1 MGTFASNFLLD
12 EEKYKGIVSGWNEKL
27 SSPSLKLSELTPFI
41 ELYAV
46 FKSDDII
53 YKNPSIA
60 TEIDQR
66 LVNVNVR
73 ENDDDKIHQI
83 KVAPICSSNKTQL
96 QNDSLN
102 ILGPSYRGQPGI
114 NDLTVARGAAASL
127 NVKYDMQI
135 TIPNP
140 EIFNELFEYSRLMA
154 ANSTFLLI
162 YGWNTPAS
170 FSSASR
176 PPNLS
181 GGGDPSR
188 IPEIN
193 LKTSGAG
200 FYEAALVNIYKFD
213 FSFDNVGHLTG
224 KVSFLPEIG
233 SFLVGTRTD
242 TISKGILNRLISH
255 DGVVIPD
262 DQDVEF
268 VVDGKTYTKKYGDA
282 INPEVSVTTP
292 NPGGDPLVKPMR
304 LNNAPAGAER
314 RIVGFITQPVEKE
327 VEVVVRLRRRGT
339 IVRDAEGNPI
349 TRKETRIVQERV
361 VNELQT
367 KIAQAAFEAA
377 SELQGRFDLPNDGAP
392 YKGSIQN
399 PQDFLGQNFDGDFN
413 FNQPPPIPL
422 APTDNDELDILST
435 MPSYGANLM
444 RLIYDDFENPSNPN
458 YLLSDG
464 LYLSGAPPR
473 KKPPLAEPR
482 EGKADQQT
490 YFIRRSTSII
500 SVPLIEIIPDGD
512 ELTEEAEK
520 TGTVLDKTVVTENV
534 GQTETIRPKIFI
546 QAQPVYFF
554 LGAVLEAISKSI
566 SPAAAT
572 DSNDLDSPS
581 VKFIYNDLPLD
592 NNQKY
597 SVPIPQPS
605 KDQFESDK
613 EALNEQIKDSQRQ
626 IKEIN
631 EKLADNSNFTTVDEE
646 GNATQLEGNDLESA
660 KGELRAE
667 RLVLGRA
674 SAIAEAQIS
683 NLEIITNGFIENFR
697 SLEVANVFDL
707 PVDISRVRSVMS
719 NGNAPLH
726 SLIKQII
733 DLANETNPTIKLA
746 TRPYSKNS
754 RYIEVYAANIEVE
767 GVSKDLFNSIQLDE
781 YSGST
786 VEEKVADANR
796 SLSKKTVVC
805 EFGTERSL
813 VENFSLNAKVDA
825 NAFASFRLPAVVG
838 GQSVD
843 ISKLIANQLKINGPS
858 LIADIEALIL
868 KGFISSKKELQDLQ
882 IVTIDPITNQ
892 VTSVSE
898 ANLERFLRL
907 SESVDENDPKAAA
920 VAAGRQVVVR
930 LIDELRA
937 ADSNF
942 NNSIIAKQNA
952 ALMMGAD
959 ANSDP
964 NKPSFFGG
972 VLSNFLRRITLT
984 IHGTVGLSTFNLI
997 YVKGLMRG
1005 IEGIYQITSVTESL
1019 SPANFST
1026 TLECALV
1033 NYKDNNKESNPFAA
1047 NQSVSLTQLSETAEG
1062 QRADYKDLLDDTLRK
1077 IEDDRQTNTINWGGS
1092 P

>member
-1 MGTFASNFLLD
+1 MGTSASNFLLD
-12 EEKYKGIVSGWNEKL
+12 EEKYVGIVDGWNEKL
-27 SSPSLKLSELTPFI
+27 RASSLKLSELTPFI

-66 LVNVNVR
+66 LVSVNVR
-73 ENDDDKIHQI
+73 ENDDDKPHQI
-83 KVAPICSSNKTQL
+83 KIAPICSSNKTQL

-170 FSSASR
+170 FNSASR

-224 KVSFLPEIG
+224 KVSFLPEMG

-242 TISKGILNRLISH
+242 TISKGVLNRLISH
-255 DGVVIPD
+255 EGALIPD
-262 DQDVEF
+262 DQKIEV
-268 VVDGKTYTKKYGDA
+268 VVDGKKHDLKFKDA
-282 INPEVSVTTP
+282 INPNVLIALPDGLPSEQRKFSDVQS
-292 NPGGDPLVKPMR
+292 G
-304 LNNAPAGAER
+304 ESFE
-314 RIVGFITQPVEKE
+314 IV
-327 VEVVVRLRRRGT
+327 
-339 IVRDAEGNPI
+339 DASYSLDGKGN
-349 TRKETRIVQERV
+349 KVAKA
-361 VNELQT
+361 L
-367 KIAQAAFEAA
+367 FEAA
-377 SELQGRFDLPNDGAP
+377 SELQGKFDLPNDGTP
-392 YKGSIQN
+392 YRGIIQN
-399 PQDFLGQNFDGDFN
+399 TDQGPQQNPEDSN
-413 FNQPPPIPL
+413 
-422 APTDNDELDILST
+422 ELDILST
-435 MPSYGANLM
+435 MPSYGSDLM
-444 RLIYDDFENPSNPN
+444 RAIDNDFQNDRNSPN

-464 LYLSGAPPR
+464 LYPR
-473 KKPPLAEPR
+473 IDSEDGDQQKQFANKR
-482 EGKADQQT
+482 QGKADLQT
-490 YFIRRSTSII
+490 YLIRRRTSVI
-500 SVPLIEIIPDGD
+500 SVPLIGIVPGGR
-512 ELTEEAEK
+512 ELTEEERRL
-520 TGTVLDKTVVTENV
+520 GEVLT
-534 GQTETIRPKIFI
+534 RPVQLDEALLDI
-546 QAQPVYFF
+546 QAKIYFQSQPVYFF
-554 LGAVLEAISKSI
+554 LGAVLEAISKSV
-566 SPAAAT
+566 SPSPDMDT
-572 DSNDLDSPS
+572 NSNDLDNPS
-581 VKFIYNDLPLD
+581 VKFVYSDLPFD
-592 NNQKY
+592 NNQTY
-597 SVPIPQPS
+597 SVPIPQPT
-605 KDQFESDK
+605 KDQFDSDK
-613 EALNEQIKDSQRQ
+613 ESLNATIKDLEGQVKTIDVQ
-626 IKEIN
+626 IKE
-631 EKLADNSNFTTVDEE
+631 KDFTSTDAEAGEVTRLTGGDLDAAIDEARVE
-646 GNATQLEGNDLESA
+646 MLNLRKQIALLETQIVSLD
-660 KGELRAE
+660 R
-667 RLVLGRA
+667 
-674 SAIAEAQIS
+674 IAE
-683 NLEIITNGFIENFR
+683 GFIENFR

-707 PVDISRVRSVMS
+707 PVDVSRVRSAMS

-726 SLIKQII
+726 SMIKQII
-733 DLANETNPTIKLA
+733 DLTNDANPTIKLA

-767 GVSKDLFNSIQLDE
+767 GVSKDLFNSIQLDD

-786 VEEKVADANR
+786 VEERVADANR

-825 NAFASFRLPAVVG
+825 NAFASFRLPAVVS

-843 ISKLIANQLKINGPS
+843 ISKLIANQLKINGSS

-882 IVTIDPITNQ
+882 IITVDPLTNQ
-892 VTSVSE
+892 VTNVSE
-898 ANLERFLRL
+898 QNLERFLRL
-907 SESVDENDPKAAA
+907 SESD
-920 VAAGRQVVVR
+920 AAGRQVVVR

-959 ANSDP
+959 ANSGP

-1062 QRADYKDLLDDTLRK
+1062 KRADYEDLLDDTLRK
-1077 IEDDRQTNTINWGGS
+1077 IEADRKTNTINWGGS

>member
-1 MGTFASNFLLD
+1 MGTSASNFLLNED
-12 EEKYKGIVSGWNEKL
+12 KYKGIVKGWNEKI
-27 SSPSLKLSELTPFI
+27 SSSSLKLSELTPFI

-66 LVNVNVR
+66 LVDVNVR

-83 KVAPICSSNKTQL
+83 KIAPICSSNKTQL

-102 ILGPSYRGQPGI
+102 ILEPSYRGQPGI

-181 GGGDPSR
+181 GGGNPNR

-224 KVSFLPEIG
+224 KVSFLPEMG

-242 TISKGILNRLISH
+242 TISKGVLNRLISH
-255 DGVVIPD
+255 EGALIPD
-262 DQDVEF
+262 DKKIEV
-268 VVDGKTYTKKYGDA
+268 VVDGKKHVLQFKDA
-282 INPEVSVTTP
+282 INPNVLITLPDGLPQQQRKLSDVQSGESFEIVDASY
-292 NPGGDPLVKPMR
+292 
-304 LNNAPAGAER
+304 
-314 RIVGFITQPVEKE
+314 RIDSK
-327 VEVVVRLRRRGT
+327 
-339 IVRDAEGNPI
+339 GNKVA
-349 TRKETRIVQERV
+349 RA
-361 VNELQT
+361 L
-367 KIAQAAFEAA
+367 FEAA
-377 SELQGRFDLPNDGAP
+377 SELQGKFDLPNDGTP
-392 YKGSIQN
+392 YRGIIESTDQ
-399 PQDFLGQNFDGDFN
+399 G
-413 FNQPPPIPL
+413 PPLPE
-422 APTDNDELDILST
+422 DSNELNILST
-435 MPSYGANLM
+435 MPSYGSDLM
-444 RLIYDDFENPSNPN
+444 RAIDNDFQNDRNSPN

-464 LYLSGAPPR
+464 LYPR
-473 KKPPLAEPR
+473 IDSEDRDLQKQFVNKR
-482 EGKADQQT
+482 QGKADLQT
-490 YFIRRSTSII
+490 YLIRRRTSVI
-500 SVPLIEIIPDGD
+500 SVPLIGIVPGGR
-512 ELTEEAEK
+512 ELTEEQRRLGE
-520 TGTVLDKTVVTENV
+520 VLTRAVFLD
-534 GQTETIRPKIFI
+534 QALLDI
-546 QAQPVYFF
+546 QAKIYFQSQPVYFF
-554 LGAVLEAISKSI
+554 LGAVLEAISKSV
-566 SPAAAT
+566 SPSPDMDT
-572 DSNDLDSPS
+572 NSNDLDNPS
-581 VKFIYNDLPLD
+581 VKFVYSDLPFD
-592 NNQKY
+592 NNQTY
-597 SVPIPQPS
+597 SVPIPQPT
-605 KDQFESDK
+605 KDQFDSDK
-613 EALNEQIKDSQRQ
+613 ESLNATIKDLEGQVKTIDVQ
-626 IKEIN
+626 IKEKDFTSTDAEAGEVTKLTGADLEAAIN
-631 EKLADNSNFTTVDEE
+631 EAQVEMLNLRKQIALLE
-646 GNATQLEGNDLESA
+646 TQIVSLD
-660 KGELRAE
+660 R
-667 RLVLGRA
+667 
-674 SAIAEAQIS
+674 IAE
-683 NLEIITNGFIENFR
+683 GFIENFR

-707 PVDISRVRSVMS
+707 PVDVSRIRSVMS

-726 SLIKQII
+726 SMIKQII
-733 DLANETNPTIKLA
+733 DLTNEANPTIKLA

-781 YSGST
+781 YSGNT
-786 VEEKVADANR
+786 VEEKVANANR
-796 SLSKKTVVC
+796 SLSEKTVVC

-825 NAFASFRLPAVVG
+825 NAFASFRLPAVVS

-843 ISKLIANQLKINGPS
+843 LSELVQNQLQINNGKS
-858 LIADIEALIL
+858 LINDITSLIER
-868 KGFISSKKELQDLQ
+868 GFISSKKELENLKIITTDPTTGK
-882 IVTIDPITNQ
+882 VNPITATQ
-892 VTSVSE
+892 RQ
-898 ANLERFLRL
+898 NLRNFLGL
-907 SESVDENDPKAAA
+907 TEGKNTAGPT
-920 VAAGRQVVVR
+920 AAGRQVVIR

-952 ALMMGAD
+952 QLMMGAD

-1026 TLECALV
+1026 TLECSLV
-1033 NYKDNNKESNPFAA
+1033 NYKDNEPDSNPFAA
-1047 NQSVSLTQLSETAEG
+1047 NQSVSLTQLSETGFEG
-1062 QRADYKDLLDDTLRK
+1062 QPDYETLLQQTLTNL
-1077 IEDDRQTNTINWGGS
+1077 ETDRQTNTINWGGS